1 MLQMEKKAWG
11 GWGYGFIF
19 YRIMLMPC
27 VLHKFQAHT
36 SVSAREP
43 ALK

>member
-1 MLQMEKKAWG
+1 MLEREKKTWG
-11 GWGYGFIF
+11 GFIV
-19 YRIMLMPC
+19 YYIMLIPC

>member
-1 MLQMEKKAWG
+1 MLEREKKARG
-11 GWGYGFIF
+11 GCGYGFIV
-19 YRIMLMPC
+19 YHIMLISC
-27 VLHKFQAHT
+27 GLHKFQAHT